1 MPRKT
6 LSMPHLSSSNLKQT
20 SSSSLVENFIST
32 DMQQAKWEG
41 VLFENNGNVGGSSDY
56 GNNAYNHLLLI
67 TEATSCAPKF

>member
-1 MPRKT
+1 
-6 LSMPHLSSSNLKQT
+6 
-20 SSSSLVENFIST
+20 
-32 DMQQAKWEG
+32 MQQAKWEG